1 MNYLKAASWIPLQV
15 SDQLVEVL
23 IDDPTAYDKM
33 QDIKRLFQEN

>member
-23 IDDPTAYDKM
+23 NDDPTAYDKM